1 MMDYATRP
9 AYHPAMATPDFIENV
24 SAVFIFSVNCTPILE
39 VRMCSGAV
47 LRAPAIRFD
56 MIALH
61 QDLIRRSNLVQVI
74 KRTKLSINPGDIAGM
89 RFIFIG
95 PLTELMVEMRSGE
108 SYRVH
113 HEPDLLLGDD
123 VHDVFQRL
131 WMARQ

>member
-1 MMDYATRP
+1 MNYETRP

-24 SAVFIFSVNCTPILE
+24 SAVFIFSVSCTPILE

-47 LRAPAIRFD
+47 LRAPAIRFN
-56 MIALH
+56 MSALH
-61 QDLIRRSNLVQVI
+61 QDLISRSNLVQVI
-74 KRTKLSINPGDIAGM
+74 KRTRLAINPFDIAGL
-89 RFIFIG
+89 RFVFIG
-95 PLTELMVEMRSGE
+95 PLTELVVEMRSGD

-131 WMARQ
+131 WEARQ